1 MPIRPMGVD
10 FKKDLQKLKKVSR
23 DVKDTIMKMQLER
36 LNSQQN
42 NL

>member
-1 MPIRPMGVD
+1 MGVD